1 MRRHTG
7 RTRRRSN
14 RRRGATAVEF
24 AIVAPVFFLVMLAMI
39 EFARLNVLR
48 NTADNAA
55 YEAAR
60 VAMVPGATTAQAT
73 AEAQRLL
80 NVVGARG
87 ARITLDP
94 PTITSA
100 TESITVSIDLPL
112 DQNGWVFPRFTA
124 SRTLSSQAT
133 LRTERVRT
141 R

>member
-7 RTRRRSN
+7 RVRRRSN